1 MTNSTEHFT
10 RNTLLQAGA
19 GDATPPGALPLNFQ
33 ALSQQIENWLVARN
47 LRGMQLVQ
55 PHLRPGYLLRAAR
68 LFNLAAGSTVLIG
81 TGFPVLNTFETDGP
95 VGAIALYQCAEQL
108 GLKPVILCGD
118 PLFSVLNAHYQCYPL
133 SVNQYQH
140 LPAIA
145 EQALAALKPALVLAI
160 ERPGFGANGRYN
172 NMRGEDISERCAS
185 FDFFLTQARCP
196 TLAIGDGG
204 NEIGMGNVAAALSQL
219 SLAGQLTITPSVTQC
234 DELVIADV
242 SNWAAWGI
250 IAMLSLL
257 RGQNLLANASVLP
270 LLTFLVDNG
279 CIDGVTRQPTLT
291 EDGLPYQEG
300 DALISRLQALVTAHI
315 T

>member
-1 MTNSTEHFT
+1 MTNSTEHLT
-10 RNTLLQAGA
+10 RNTMLNAAA
-19 GDATPPGALPLNFQ
+19 GDALPPGALPLNFQ

-108 GLKPVILCGD
+108 SLKPVILCGD